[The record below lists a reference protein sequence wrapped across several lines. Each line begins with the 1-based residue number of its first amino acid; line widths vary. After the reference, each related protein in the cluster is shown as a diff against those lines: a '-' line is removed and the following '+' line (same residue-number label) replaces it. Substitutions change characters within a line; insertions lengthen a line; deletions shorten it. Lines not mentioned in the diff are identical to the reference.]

1 MYFLMWLD
9 TDPKKTEARKMEEAR
24 ARYREKFGTEPA
36 EVLVKGVGLYWLGPI
51 EAGQKGAG

>member
-9 TDPKKTEARKMEEAR
+9 TDPKKSDERKMDEAR
-24 ARYREKFGTEPA
+24 ARFRERFGTEPA

-51 EAGQKGAG
+51 EETT